1 MQEYLI
7 AITLQQILTTYIY
20 QYNYDQY
27 SITKQIMN
35 KECQDSKIDSRG
47 KDLLDLCISQKMR
60 ILKGRIFG
68 SSFGNL
74 TYFTP
79 SGMDYVVESE
89 NFYDHILYFCVH
101 NINPTLSDFHCLLQ

>member
-35 KECQDSKIDSRG
+35 KECQDSKIDNRG
-47 KDLLDLCISQKMR
+47 IEAKIC
-60 ILKGRIFG
+60 
-68 SSFGNL
+68 
-74 TYFTP
+74 
-79 SGMDYVVESE
+79 
-89 NFYDHILYFCVH
+89 
-101 NINPTLSDFHCLLQ
+101 